1 MVFLYSIAKCESAA
15 QDNDFEA
22 LLAADTRLCLSG
34 DLERRGDLDMDFFR
48 SFRPPDLEVKG
59 LQLHESILQFVTSPT

>member
-22 LLAADTRLCLSG
+22 PLAGDTTTRLCLSG

-59 LQLHESILQFVTSPT
+59 FFYTDGLILSSVI